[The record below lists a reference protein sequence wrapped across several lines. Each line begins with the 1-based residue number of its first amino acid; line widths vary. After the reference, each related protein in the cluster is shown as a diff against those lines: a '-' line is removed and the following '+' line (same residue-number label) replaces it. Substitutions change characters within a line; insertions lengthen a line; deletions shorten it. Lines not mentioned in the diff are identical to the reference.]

1 MNLCHMQHMQ
11 YTKTIHIYL
20 EVENLLV
27 LRKICLAMFFIDL
40 EISNM
45 LPLFSSSAE
54 REIA

>member
-1 MNLCHMQHMQ
+1 MQHMQ
-11 YTKTIHIYL
+11 YTKTIHIHL
-20 EVENLLV
+20 EVENVLV
-27 LRKICLAMFFIDL
+27 FKKKIYLAMFFIDL